1 MKGEAVYNENK
12 TKVQFDNSCFPASL
26 DHNFYNIFRLSNY
39 FFDWDKFYRLFRVK
53 PGDELC
59 WFKKNYTAL
68 FKGEIFLKAMKTH

>member
-1 MKGEAVYNENK
+1 MK
-12 TKVQFDNSCFPASL
+12 TKRK
-26 DHNFYNIFRLSNY
+26 YNLITLAFLLPWIITFIIFSAY
-39 FFDWDKFYRLFRVK
+39 PIIFFDWDKFYRLFRVK